1 LQPEEARTQIN
12 QWFESVKA
20 GRITE
25 VPSTATRWA
34 AWRSKF
40 DPRRTLDDTFYLH
53 AFGHHV
59 RASFISSG
67 EPQYIA
73 CRSGYKVLRLPYA
86 LGRGHG
92 GESRRCF
99 SM

>member
-1 LQPEEARTQIN
+1 VT
-12 QWFESVKA
+12 A

-25 VPSTATRWA
+25 LLPRGCIDSDKLAVLGNAIYFKG

-40 DPRRTLDDTFYLH
+40 DPRNTRDGTFYLH

-59 RASFISSG
+59 RAPFMSSG

-73 CRSGYKVLRLPYA
+73 CRPGYKVLRLPYA